1 MGNVMAGSWFVRWW
15 QSLHPV
21 YWEWVAWE
29 LEIEEAFTD
38 PQGH

>member
-21 YWEWVAWE
+21 YWEWVAE